1 MAEQPK
7 EARLKIN
14 RVLQNANLPPKQL
27 NKVHWTRVGSDLQL
41 DFGHYDLP
49 NLRDAINAYQ
59 DSKEVQPVNLMVTDR
74 FVISPTTAVDLHN
87 TFSAIVQDLRENNL
101 LPQH

>member
-7 EARLKIN
+7 EVQLKVN
-14 RVLQNANLPPKQL
+14 RVLQNSNLPPKQL
-27 NKVHWTRVGSDLQL
+27 NKVFWTRVGSDIQL
-41 DFGHYDLP
+41 DLGHFDLP
-49 NLRDAINAYQ
+49 NLREAINASA

-74 FVISPTTAVDLHN
+74 FIVSPSSAMDIYN
-87 TFSAIVQDLRENNL
+87 TFSEIIEDLRKNNI